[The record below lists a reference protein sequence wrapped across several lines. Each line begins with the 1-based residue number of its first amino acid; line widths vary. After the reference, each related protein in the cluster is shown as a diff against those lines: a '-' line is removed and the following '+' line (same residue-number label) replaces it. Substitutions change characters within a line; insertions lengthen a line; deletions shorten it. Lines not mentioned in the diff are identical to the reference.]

1 MKEKAIIIILII
13 AVILLG
19 ILSYINIKNL
29 EIISQNFENTE
40 VTTNISK

>member
-13 AVILLG
+13 AVILFG